1 MQTIAYLRKSK
12 TLPGSAHVSWAVQE
26 AAIRELAARHGDE
39 PEMLSDWNR
48 SGKATAN
55 RPGYLRLRTMVEERA
70 VSVVYAYSLS
80 RLSRSLLELL
90 DLLRLCEASGVTIR
104 TARDGDVDYSTP
116 IGRLYVTIV
125 AAVAAFERELD
136 SERARDRVAAQRA
149 RGDRLGRL
157 PYGARAGDDV
167 AAVVGAYEEAGT
179 LLGAARI
186 LNAAGLKSHL
196 GRSWG
201 QRSIRHVL
209 ERAGAYPHGPGRRG
223 RPMRSDALLAGLLVC
238 ACGQVLTPIR
248 PRRGTLARY
257 RCSAALLHV
266 GHPPLHSVREV
277 DVLPDVQAEAALVR
291 APETMPGDDGRRR
304 SELAEQRRRVVDA
317 YVEGLYEKA
326 DRDERLAAI
335 DEQERQLGARQV
347 EVLAAIDWQRAS
359 PGTINAVLRTMW
371 SAVRLDAGMRVV
383 GFDWLVPG
391 LRRSGARRT
400 GPRPRGRRTGRQS
413 APSPRRHGK
422 APLPD

>member
-1 MQTIAYLRKSK
+1 MQTIAYLRKSRP
-12 TLPGSAHVSWAVQE
+12 LPGSAHVSWAVQE
-26 AAIRELAARHGDE
+26 VAIRELAARHGDE

-223 RPMRSDALLAGLLVC
+223 RPMRSDALLAGLLPLLSGPD
-238 ACGQVLTPIR
+238 ARR
-248 PRRGTLARY
+248 P
-257 RCSAALLHV
+257 SAA
-266 GHPPLHSVREV
+266 P
-277 DVLPDVQAEAALVR
+277 AR
-291 APETMPGDDGRRR
+291 A
-304 SELAEQRRRVVDA
+304 
-317 YVEGLYEKA
+317 
-326 DRDERLAAI
+326 
-335 DEQERQLGARQV
+335 
-347 EVLAAIDWQRAS
+347 
-359 PGTINAVLRTMW
+359 
-371 SAVRLDAGMRVV
+371 
-383 GFDWLVPG
+383 
-391 LRRSGARRT
+391 
-400 GPRPRGRRTGRQS
+400 RGRRTAGRAGRGGAGAGARDDARRRRTPPLGVGRAT
-413 APSPRRHGK
+413 APGGGRVCGGTVREGGSRRAAGRHR
-422 APLPD
+422 